1 MVQVLQLDTSRC
13 RAFGVSFD
21 SYTSSSPASTM
32 HFAKVK
38 SNRRYIQSIIFCLLP
53 VLLITGCI
61 VIPIPTG
68 EKPYYDAAITNL
80 KVGVTHKSE
89 VLAEFGVPDVTYN
102 QGSELIYIETQES
115 WKIAYIAEGGAGV
128 DTLHKRFVLSLAF
141 DTEDILSTYEYET
154 AGDDFSDCTRHGICL
169 GQANTV
175 MRYADAV
182 TNATAKEFKPI
193 EERCSI
199 YLHGP
204 GNKKAYEVSL
214 DSKIPV
220 NMFSTGAFIQW
231 MVKPGRHSVVIW
243 PESAFLDFDCLGG
256 EIVFLHFDYRW
267 TEPSKLQM
275 EYQLIGREHIS
286 NLRLALLP
294 TGSEF
299 SPLL

>member
-1 MVQVLQLDTSRC
+1 
-13 RAFGVSFD
+13 
-21 SYTSSSPASTM
+21 M
-32 HFAKVK
+32 HVANVK

-80 KVGVTHKSE
+80 EIGVTRKNE
-89 VLAEFGVPDVTYN
+89 ALTEFGVPDETYY
-102 QGSELIYIETQES
+102 QGSELIYIETHES
-115 WKIAYIAEGGAGV
+115 WKIAYLSEGGAGV

-141 DTEDILSTYEYET
+141 DTEDILSTYEADT
-154 AGDDFSDCTRHGICL
+154 AGDDFGDCTRHGICL
-169 GQANTV
+169 GKTNTV

-193 EERCSI
+193 GEQCSI

-214 DSKIPV
+214 NGKIPV
-220 NMFSTGAFIQW
+220 NMFSTRAFIQW

-243 PESAFLDFDCLGG
+243 PESAFLDFDCQGG
-256 EIVFLHFDYRW
+256 EIVFLHFDHRW
-267 TEPSKLQM
+267 TGPSKLQI
-275 EYQLIGREHIS
+275 EDQSIGREHIS
-286 NLRLALLP
+286 NCRLALLP
-294 TGSEF
+294 TGSEY
-299 SPLL
+299 SPLPPPVFQQLEKRGG

>member
-1 MVQVLQLDTSRC
+1 MVGIGQANYRRRKSRVERNGPLEMDLALLQGRDNPQRQQCAGRC
-13 RAFGVSFD
+13 RA
-21 SYTSSSPASTM
+21 
-32 HFAKVK
+32 
-38 SNRRYIQSIIFCLLP
+38 L
-53 VLLITGCI
+53 
-61 VIPIPTG
+61 
-68 EKPYYDAAITNL
+68 
-80 KVGVTHKSE
+80 
-89 VLAEFGVPDVTYN
+89 GVPDVTFY

-115 WKIAYIAEGGAGV
+115 WKIAYFAEGGAGI
-128 DTLHKRFVLSLAF
+128 DTLHKRFVLSLSF
-141 DTEDILSTYEYET
+141 DIEDILSKYEYET
-154 AGDDFSDCTRHGICL
+154 TGDNFGDCTRHGICL

-182 TNATAKEFKPI
+182 TNATAKEFTPI

-243 PESAFLDFDCLGG
+243 PESAFLDFDCVGG

-267 TEPSKLQM
+267 TQPSKLQM
-275 EYQLIGREHIS
+275 ENQLIGREHIS

-294 TGSEF
+294 TGSEINQYLAHHRYP
-299 SPLL
+299 SIPVSQYLQ